1 MNPAFASLP
10 MTIASP
16 FGRRAHMAT
25 AYHQIGVSTGVSEAS
40 PHKLV
45 VMLFDGYIDAITE
58 ARGAMRERRH
68 EAKGRAI
75 GRAVSILGDGLRAG
89 LDLQAGGALAADLD
103 ALYGYVIPRLS
114 MAGLKNDEAI
124 LDECQNLIE
133 PLRSAW
139 KAIASQAGSPVP
151 QGAGK

>member
-1 MNPAFASLP
+1 
-10 MTIASP
+10 MTTASP
-16 FGRRAHMAT
+16 FGRRTHLAT

-45 VMLFDGYIDAITE
+45 MMLYDGFIDAITE

-103 ALYGYVIPRLS
+103 ALYGYVIPRLT

-133 PLRSAW
+133 PLRGAW
-139 KAIASQAGSPVP
+139 KAISAQAGAPLQSGV
-151 QGAGK
+151 GK